1 MRFVRYMLVPWTAV
15 AVYAFFSFFLG
26 QNGLYARKHL
36 EAERFRLVEGQKNL
50 ENIKKDFLKT
60 RNNLISDRDTLSV
73 YTRQLGYGRGEEKF
87 IRIKGLNVAV
97 SADTPAGKVLYAA
110 APDFISDTTIKIISV
125 FFGLAVLIFFI
136 IKDMILSE

>member
-1 MRFVRYMLVPWTAV
+1 MLVPWTAV

-36 EAERFRLVEGQKNL
+36 EAERLRLQGNQKVL
-50 ENIKKDFLKT
+50 ENTKKDFLKT
-60 RNNLISDRDTLSV
+60 RNNLINDQNTLSV
-73 YTRQLGYGRGEEKF
+73 YMRQLGYGKGEEKF

-97 SADTPAGKVLYAA
+97 SADLPAGKVSYAA
-110 APDFISDTTIKIISV
+110 APDFISDAAIKIISA
-125 FFGLAVLIFFI
+125 FFGLAVLVFFF

>member
-1 MRFVRYMLVPWTAV
+1 MLVPWTAV

-26 QNGLYARKHL
+26 QNGLYAQKHL
-36 EAERFRLVEGQKNL
+36 EAERLRLLGNQKNL

-60 RNNLISDRDTLSV
+60 RNNLIYDQDTLAV
-73 YTRQLGYGRGEEKF
+73 YMRQLGYGKGEEKF

-97 SADTPAGKVLYAA
+97 SADMPSGKVFYAT
-110 APDFISDTTIKIISV
+110 APEFVSDAVIKIIST
-125 FFGLAVLIFFI
+125 FFGLAVLVFFF

>member
-1 MRFVRYMLVPWTAV
+1 MLVPWTAV

-36 EAERFRLVEGQKNL
+36 EAERLRLLENQKNL

-60 RNNLISDRDTLSV
+60 RNNLIYDHDTLSV
-73 YTRQLGYGRGEEKF
+73 YMRQLGYGKGEEKF

-97 SADTPAGKVLYAA
+97 SADMPAGKVFYAA
-110 APDFISDTTIKIISV
+110 APEFISDAVIKIISA
-125 FFGLAVLIFFI
+125 FFGLAVLVFFF

>member
-1 MRFVRYMLVPWTAV
+1 MLVPWTAV

-36 EAERFRLVEGQKNL
+36 EAERLRLQENQKTL
-50 ENIKKDFLKT
+50 ENTKKDLLKT
-60 RNNLISDRDTLSV
+60 RNNLISDRNTLSV
-73 YTRQLGYGRGEEKF
+73 YTRQLGYGKGEEKF

-97 SADTPAGKVLYAA
+97 SADLPAGKVFYAA
-110 APDFISDTTIKIISV
+110 APDFISDAAIKIISA
-125 FFGLAVLIFFI
+125 FFGLAVLVFFF

>member
-26 QNGLYARKHL
+26 QNGLYARKYL
-36 EAERFRLVEGQKNL
+36 EAERIRLLENQKSL

-60 RNNLISDRDTLSV
+60 KNNIINDKDTLSV
-73 YTRQLGYGRGEEKF
+73 YMRQLGYGKEEEKF

-97 SADTPAGKVLYAA
+97 GADLPAGKVFYAA
-110 APDFISDTTIKIISV
+110 NPEFVSDTVIKIISA
-125 FFGLAVLIFFI
+125 FFALAVLVFFF